1 MTYHALMYLAC
12 EQMVTGVGQLERK
25 KWVTQPINKLC
36 ARELNN
42 SRWKIFVLEFDN
54 FELFN
59 SNSCLVGILQL
70 NTKIFQ
76 GEMSNTQ
83 LELSNSNAKMYF
95 LRKFSKFDQQN
106 IIVYL
111 RMYFDMMSCERAHL
125 DVRHHTHLHA
135 LLENLVIRVSR
146 VTSQNFSDHT

>member
-1 MTYHALMYLAC
+1 MDWKKMMTYHALMYLAC

-25 KWVTQPINKLC
+25 KWVTQPINKMC
-36 ARELNN
+36 AWELNN

-76 GEMSNTQ
+76 GEMSNTE

-111 RMYFDMMSCERAHL
+111 RMYFDMIELWKSAFRCETPYASSCP
-125 DVRHHTHLHA
+125 
-135 LLENLVIRVSR
+135 SR
-146 VTSQNFSDHT
+146 KPCNKSF